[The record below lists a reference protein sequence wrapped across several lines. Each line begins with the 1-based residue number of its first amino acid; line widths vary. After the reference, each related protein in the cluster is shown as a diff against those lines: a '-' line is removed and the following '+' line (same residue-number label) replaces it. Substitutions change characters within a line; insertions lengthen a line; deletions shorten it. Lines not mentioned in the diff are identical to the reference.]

1 MWHSSPRRDGSA
13 GWDGSW
19 VIGWV
24 EWRMG
29 GQGQLGFTPLFSA
42 WGTRRGWAW
51 LASLCSGRETAC
63 AVGKMAGQSQSLPRD
78 FK

>member
-1 MWHSSPRRDGSA
+1 MASHPRRDGSA

-29 GQGQLGFTPLFSA
+29 AGSAPGFTPLFFLPGDQEAGLGWPLSA
-42 WGTRRGWAW
+42 QA
-51 LASLCSGRETAC
+51 EQH
-63 AVGKMAGQSQSLPRD
+63 AVGKMARAVPVLAT
-78 FK
+78 